1 MHGNPP
7 PSGFGVKLRELR
19 EARGLSRA
27 ELAALT
33 GLHHN
38 TLVKIEFGDR
48 EPQWPSVLAL
58 CEALGVKVQVFVPKR
73 RKSAKRKRG

>member
-1 MHGNPP
+1 MHENPQ
-7 PSGFGVKLRELR
+7 PSGFGAKLRELR
-19 EARGLSRA
+19 KARTLTRA
-27 ELAALT
+27 ELAAMT

-38 TLVKIEFGDR
+38 TLFKIEAGDR

-73 RKSAKRKRG
+73 RKSKRKK